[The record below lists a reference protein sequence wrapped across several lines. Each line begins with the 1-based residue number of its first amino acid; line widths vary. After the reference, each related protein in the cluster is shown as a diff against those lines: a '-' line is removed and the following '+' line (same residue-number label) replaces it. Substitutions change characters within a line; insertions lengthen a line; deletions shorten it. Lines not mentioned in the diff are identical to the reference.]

1 MLFENNTKDKNGLDH
16 NSENGKVIIRG
27 LIIPSGWDEEG
38 NVTNIAVSAF
48 DESVYHI
55 VKDEKGNQLIPFIRK
70 EVEIV
75 GLTKLEDGIN
85 KIKVDRFVTEKVR
98 ASLSQRAD

>member
-1 MLFENNTKDKNGLDH
+1 MLSENNTKNKNGSDH
-16 NSENGKVIIRG
+16 NSENEKVMIRG
-27 LIIPSGWDEEG
+27 LIVPSGWDEDG
-38 NVTNIAVSAF
+38 NVTTVAISAF

-70 EVEIV
+70 EVEIM

-85 KIKVDRFVTEKVR
+85 KIKVDRFVTKKLKAVCHR
-98 ASLSQRAD
+98 G

>member
-1 MLFENNTKDKNGLDH
+1 MLSENNTKNKNGSDH

-38 NVTNIAVSAF
+38 NVKNIAVSAF

-55 VKDEKGNQLIPFIRK
+55 VKDKKGKQLIPFIRK
-70 EVEIV
+70 EVEII
-75 GLTKLEDGIN
+75 GLTRLEDGIN
-85 KIKVDRFVTEKVR
+85 KIKVDRFVTKKFKSGQPG
-98 ASLSQRAD
+98 SLD